1 MIPCL
6 KRPLSK
12 WPKRD
17 TCNVL
22 LILVSSLLYFLL
34 KYFSSD
40 TDNKQKKYPTEF
52 EKYMTK
58 TVIAKITSKKY
69 EKSILTVEDV
79 LEEIP
84 ITKPRPTTD
93 DSNLR
98 KNANGEQV
106 ADIPIKL
113 NRYFWSETLKASVK
127 LVGFSNNLLA
137 FQIDQRILMP
147 LNNVESLKLIPYSGD
162 YFIYTTRRTPPEAEG
177 KTMAV
182 FPRPGD

>member
-1 MIPCL
+1 MTKKNQQDTKNSSTCVHTTYHGM
-6 KRPLSK
+6 RV
-12 WPKRD
+12 PKGD
-17 TCNVL
+17 C
-22 LILVSSLLYFLL
+22 SSCWI

-58 TVIAKITSKKY
+58 TVIAKITSKKS

-147 LNNVESLKLIPYSGD
+147 LNKYKWSDGDKIPPIKFEMILD
-162 YFIYTTRRTPPEAEG
+162 NTTPQP
-177 KTMAV
+177 
-182 FPRPGD
+182 